1 MARSNSVY
9 AFATLER
16 EREPHVRDVEYIIL
30 SVFLISEL
38 SQLLFSLIV
47 VQTYNYI
54 IIIII
59 KFIIKILSC
68 MGSPSSSLLIYL
80 NNSNFLLSLS
90 PF

>member
-30 SVFLISEL
+30 SVFLITEL

-59 KFIIKILSC
+59 IIKFIIKILSC
-68 MGSPSSSLLIYL
+68 MGSSSLLIYL
-80 NNSNFLLSLS
+80 NK
-90 PF
+90 